1 MITTTQTTSIL
12 ISHPLERLFPLA
24 ATQQAA
30 GGARRKKNIQ
40 NQNCS
45 LLEFINQNYLI
56 RIITKR
62 DASKKTI

>member
-30 GGARRKKNIQ
+30 GARREIAEN
-40 NQNCS
+40 
-45 LLEFINQNYLI
+45 L
-56 RIITKR
+56 TTGVR
-62 DASKKTI
+62 DR

>member
-30 GGARRKKNIQ
+30 GGSAEKEHTKPKLQ
-40 NQNCS
+40 
-45 LLEFINQNYLI
+45 FIRVY
-56 RIITKR
+56 
-62 DASKKTI
+62 